1 MILSVQTKPNLWD
14 SLSLSFIQFHANLP
28 LGKSTGYLHNFMP
41 LSSLPNSSNF
51 ALHQN
56 FMAIPSL
63 LFLVSLLLLLYYPFL
78 AESQL
83 QPSNSSATEHFAF
96 NGFNGSENQIIRVEA
111 TVIKPSGALRLTNK
125 SHDAIGHAFFATPL
139 RILYTNTTSPVP
151 VLFPRLS
158 SFSTYFVFQIVP
170 ADHHRGGY
178 GLAFTLSPSP
188 RFLGGQGG
196 HYLGILN
203 SSNDGNPSNHILMVE
218 FDTVNGFSENS
229 DTDGNH
235 VGINVN
241 SMNSRASE
249 PASYHKNGSDAKEEV
264 DLEKGPVQAWIDYD
278 GANHVLNVTVSPMYL
293 PKPSRPLITHKL
305 DLSQVIKDDEM
316 YAGFSASTGKKRSAH
331 YILGWSLRLN
341 GIADSLNNSLLPALP
356 VETNSSSLN
365 PRVRE
370 ALISTFSVALFFL
383 LATLSFV
390 IYRKRRHFRE
400 QLEDWELDCPR
411 RLSYRDLYAATK
423 GFKSS
428 QLIGSGGFGEVY
440 KGVLTRGSA
449 AEVVAVKKVSNNSV
463 QGVREF
469 AAEIECLG
477 RLRHKNLVN
486 LQGWCKHRNDLLLV
500 YDYVPNGS
508 LDRLIY
514 TPTTATDHPMPL
526 ICINNKVLVLT
537 WEQRFSIIKGIAS
550 GLLYLHEEWEQ
561 VVIHRDVKSS
571 NVLIDSDM
579 NARLGDF
586 GLARLYNRSKVSYT
600 TNVVGTIGYIAPELT
615 RTGKAS
621 TSSDVFAFGVLLL
634 EIACGKTPI
643 LYDPVR
649 DHLTLV
655 DWVAERL
662 QSGKILDA
670 VDPKLNSVYAVEEME
685 MVLGLGLLC
694 SHHRPEAR
702 PSMRQV
708 MRYLNGDDDL
718 LLPCD
723 GGSKSTMSS
732 SEFQGFLSGE
742 IPNYTTTS
750 TSLGVISS
758 VSYHSSSIDKMSSSS
773 FGSGR

>member
-1 MILSVQTKPNLWD
+1 
-14 SLSLSFIQFHANLP
+14 
-28 LGKSTGYLHNFMP
+28 
-41 LSSLPNSSNF
+41 
-51 ALHQN
+51 
-56 FMAIPSL
+56 MAIPNFFLASL
-63 LFLVSLLLLLYYPFL
+63 LVLYFPFFS
-78 AESQL
+78 ESQL
-83 QPSNSSATEHFAF
+83 QQVSNSSATNFAF
-96 NGFNGSENQIIRVEA
+96 NGFNESENQIIRVEA

-139 RILYTNTTSPVP
+139 RMLQLHTNTSSTPAP
-151 VLFPRLS
+151 AFPQVS

-203 SSNDGNPSNHILMVE
+203 SSNNGNSSNHILMVE

-229 DTDGNH
+229 DSDGNH

-241 SMNSRASE
+241 SMHSRAST
-249 PASYHKNGSDAKEEV
+249 PASYHKNGSDAEEEF

-278 GANHVLNVTVSPMYL
+278 GANRVLNLTISPIHV
-293 PKPSRPLITHKL
+293 PKPSRPLIAQKL
-305 DLSQVIKDDEM
+305 DLSEVIKDGEM

-341 GIADSLNNSLLPALP
+341 GIADSLNISQLPVLP

-365 PRVRE
+365 PRVRD
-370 ALISTFSVALFFL
+370 ALISTFSVALLFL
-383 LATLSFV
+383 LITLSFV
-390 IYRKRRHFRE
+390 IYRKRTHFRE

-440 KGVLTRGSA
+440 KGVLKRGTA

-486 LQGWCKHRNDLLLV
+486 LQGWCKHKSDLLLV
-500 YDYVPNGS
+500 YDYVSNGS

-514 TPTTATDHPMPL
+514 SPTTTSTTATDPMPE
-526 ICINNKVLVLT
+526 IYNKQVLVLT
-537 WEQRFSIIKGIAS
+537 WEQRFSIIKGIGS

-586 GLARLYNRSKVSYT
+586 GLARLYNRSRVSYT

-621 TSSDVFAFGVLLL
+621 TRSDVFAFGVLLL
-634 EIACGKTPI
+634 EVACGKTPI
-643 LYDPVR
+643 LYVPDR

-662 QSGKILDA
+662 QLGKILDA
-670 VDPKLNSVYAVEEME
+670 VDPKLNGDYVVEEME

-702 PSMRQV
+702 PTMRQV
-708 MRYLNGDDDL
+708 MRFLNGDEDL
-718 LLPCD
+718 CLPSSGISSF
-723 GGSKSTMSS
+723 GGSKTMSS
-732 SEFQGFLSGE
+732 SEFLGFLSGE
-742 IPNYTTTS
+742 IPNTTTS
-750 TSLGVISS
+750 FEVISS
-758 VSYHSSSIDKMSSSS
+758 GAIPVSYHSSSMGEMSASS